1 VRVTAKVDY
10 AIRVLVELAARS
22 PEGAPVKGEQ
32 LATAQDVPL
41 RYLEHILGELRA
53 AGIVASRRGAE
64 GGYWLARPADEI
76 TLGEVIRELEGPLAN
91 VQGARPDAVEFSG
104 AAKPLRE
111 VWVAARAGLRAVLD
125 TTTLAHVVSGDLPEP
140 VEQMLA
146 QPGVWDAR

>member
-1 VRVTAKVDY
+1 VTAKVDY
-10 AIRVLVELAARS
+10 AIRVLVELAARAPDGS
-22 PEGAPVKGEQ
+22 PVKGEQ
-32 LATAQDVPL
+32 LATAQDIPL
-41 RYLEHILGELRA
+41 RYLENILGELRA

-91 VQGARPDAVEFSG
+91 VQGARPDSVEFPG

-111 VWVAARAGLRAVLD
+111 VWVAARAGLRSVLD
-125 TTTLAHVVSGDLPEP
+125 TTTLAHVVSGDLPDP